1 MHQSVLREE
10 LLYWLQPKSGGVYV
24 DGTVGEGGHSE
35 AILEAS
41 APDARVIGFD
51 RDPNAVAAAR
61 ERLGIFGARVIIK
74 HDDYRNATRVLGEMS
89 LDKIDGAVLD
99 LGVSSRQLDT
109 AARGFS
115 FLNNGPLDMRMN
127 TEDSATAADLVNRLP
142 EAELARIIY
151 EFGEERYSRR
161 IARAIVRRRQSDP
174 ILTTQALV
182 DVIRGSVPTPY
193 LYGRLHFATRTFQA
207 LRITVNRELEGLD
220 ASLKSLAVLLAPGGR
235 LAVIAFHSLED
246 RIVKHTYR
254 DMASGPLG
262 YRVLTKRPIVP
273 SADEC
278 ANNPRARSAKLR
290 VIEKEAAA

>member
-1 MHQSVLREE
+1 
-10 LLYWLQPKSGGVYV
+10 
-24 DGTVGEGGHSE
+24 
-35 AILEAS
+35 
-41 APDARVIGFD
+41 
-51 RDPNAVAAAR
+51 
-61 ERLGIFGARVIIK
+61 
-74 HDDYRNATRVLGEMS
+74 
-89 LDKIDGAVLD
+89 
-99 LGVSSRQLDT
+99 VSSRQLDT

-290 VIEKEAAA
+290 VIEKEAAAQLGMVRARYDQVVVVGPTPKPEAGGIVRVSHTE

>member
-127 TEDSATAADLVNRLP
+127 TEDGATAADLVNRLP

>member
-1 MHQSVLREE
+1 MNQSVLREE

-74 HDDYRNATRVLGEMS
+74 HDDYRNATRILGEMS

>member
-151 EFGEERYSRR
+151 EFGEEHYSRR

-182 DVIRGSVPTPY
+182 DVNRGSVPTPY

>member
-1 MHQSVLREE
+1 M
-10 LLYWLQPKSGGVYV
+10 
-24 DGTVGEGGHSE
+24 
-35 AILEAS
+35 
-41 APDARVIGFD
+41 
-51 RDPNAVAAAR
+51 
-61 ERLGIFGARVIIK
+61 IIK
-74 HDDYRNATRVLGEMS
+74 HDDYRNATRILGEMS

-127 TEDSATAADLVNRLP
+127 TEDGATAADLVNRLP

>member
-74 HDDYRNATRVLGEMS
+74 HDDYRNATRILGEMS

-278 ANNPRARSAKLR
+278 ASNPRARSAKLR